1 LIAISYRAHVVQ
13 NLIRAFGFLQ
23 ESWGSRGGTTD
34 DEPVASE
41 ARSLHEDGRRV
52 PA

>member
-1 LIAISYRAHVVQ
+1 MQ
-13 NLIRAFGFLQ
+13 DLIRALGFLQ
-23 ESWGSRGGTTD
+23 ESWGSRGETTD

-41 ARSLHEDGRRV
+41 SRSLHEDGRRV